1 MNRSRVIMVL
11 LIGGLL
17 VSGCAKKVV
26 IEEAPAPKPAVSSSP
41 TTQMGSGQIGSTFS
55 DREKYAFFSPILGKI
70 YLDGRSLYTVH
81 FDFDKSELRDDT
93 RRLLDNNALFLRNNP
108 STRVIIEGHADE
120 RGTNE
125 YNIALG
131 DRRAKAIKDY
141 LVTSGIEASRMETLS
156 YGEEKP
162 VDGRS
167 VESAWSKNR
176 RGEFVVVKN

>member
-1 MNRSRVIMVL
+1 MMRSRVIMSL

-26 IEEAPAPKPAVSSSP
+26 IEDADAGKPSVSTSAP
-41 TTQMGSGQIGSTFS
+41 QGGQVIDGLA
-55 DREKYAFFSPILGKI
+55 DREKYAFFSPTLGKI
-70 YLDGRSLYTVH
+70 YLDGTSLYTVH

-93 RRLLDNNALFLRNNP
+93 RRILDNNVLFLRNNA
-108 STRVIIEGHADE
+108 STRVVIEGHADE

-141 LVTSGIEASRMETLS
+141 LVTSGIEANRMETIS

-176 RGEFVVVKN
+176 RGEFVAVRN